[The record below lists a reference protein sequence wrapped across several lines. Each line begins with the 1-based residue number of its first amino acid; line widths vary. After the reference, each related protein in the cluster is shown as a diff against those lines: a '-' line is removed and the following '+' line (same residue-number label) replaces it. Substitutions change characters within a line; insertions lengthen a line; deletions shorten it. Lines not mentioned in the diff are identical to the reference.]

1 MNANVGGSD
10 RMFRLIAGFALLLLT
25 WFSGV
30 SLFDSILI
38 STLATIAGLVFIA
51 TGLVRFCPL
60 YTLFGIRTCRR

>member
-38 STLATIAGLVFIA
+38 STLTTIAGLVFIA

>member
-10 RMFRLIAGFALLLLT
+10 RMFRLIAGFTLLLLT

-30 SLFDSILI
+30 PDSILI
-38 STLATIAGLVFIA
+38 SALTTIAGLVFIV